1 MNFIKDLHKK
11 MLKSELSKERA
22 AKLIGS
28 CEQHY
33 CTIKN
38 QNQEKEKQESCGYL
52 KKRQSK
58 GHNRII

>member
-1 MNFIKDLHKK
+1 